1 MTSGKLM
8 IEYEKLPQIRWCS
21 NCVVSSSSAVPVIF
35 DEDGLCNACRVQNQ
49 KIDIDWDERLEMLLE
64 DIEPYRN
71 PTGYD
76 CIVPVSGG
84 KDSYYQ
90 VHFVKEK
97 LGLKPLL
104 VTYNGNN
111 YLDVGWRNM
120 MRMKEVFNT
129 DHMIISPGVDFLIR
143 MNRLCFRK
151 HGDMNWQNHAGIFTA
166 PMSVAVQMNIP
177 LVFWGEHGF
186 TDLGG
191 MYSMH
196 DFVEYTKRYRIDQ
209 AQHGFDWQDWLGDDE
224 DPVYEHELE
233 WFKYPSDEA
242 VERVGLRGLY
252 IGNFDPWDATAHTK
266 LVIEKYGWE
275 PSPEPF
281 ERTYRRSS
289 NLDDRYENGAH
300 DYLKWIKFGYGRATD
315 HACKDIRRGY
325 MSREEGI
332 EAVRKYDHIKS
343 SDIRYWL
350 GYVGRNEEWFDR
362 IADGFRDRRVWMQD
376 TDGSW
381 HKRNIWD
388 QA

>member
-1 MTSGKLM
+1 M
-8 IEYEKLPQIRWCS
+8 IDFEDLPDITWCS
-21 NCVVSSSSAVPVIF
+21 NCVVPSSSAAPMSF
-35 DEDGLCNACRVQNQ
+35 DEHGLCNACRVQGQ
-49 KIDIDWDERLEMLLE
+49 KAEIDWEQRLEMLLD

-71 PTGYD
+71 PSGYD

-111 YLDVGWRNM
+111 YIDVGWDNM

-129 DHMIISPGVDFLIR
+129 DHMIISPGVDFLVR

-151 HGDMNWQNHAGIFTA
+151 HGDMNWHNHAGIYTA
-166 PMSVAVQMNIP
+166 PMIIAVRMNIP

-186 TDLGG
+186 TDLSG

-209 AQHGFDWQDWLGDDE
+209 AQHGYDWQDWLGDDE

-233 WFKYPSDEA
+233 MFKYPSDA
-242 VERVGLRGLY
+242 DVERVGLRGLY
-252 IGNFDPWDATAHTK
+252 IGNFDPWDATQHTK

-275 PSPEPF
+275 PSPVPF

-325 MSREEGI
+325 MTREEGI
-332 EAVRKYDHIKS
+332 EMVRQYDHVKS
-343 SDIRYWL
+343 SDIHYWL
-350 GYVGRNEEWFDR
+350 DYVDRDEAWFDR
-362 IADGFRDRRVWMQD
+362 IADTFRDRRVWKQD
-376 TDGSW
+376 DDGKW
-381 HKRNIWD
+381 WKRNIWD
-388 QA
+388 QKN